1 MFVYRDKFHIMDQNF
16 RLRTE
21 IWDIEAA
28 GNKIVAPTLASGA
41 YREVGLF
48 LVDVGYCK
56 KT

>member
-1 MFVYRDKFHIMDQNF
+1 MDQNF

-41 YREVGLF
+41 DREVGLF